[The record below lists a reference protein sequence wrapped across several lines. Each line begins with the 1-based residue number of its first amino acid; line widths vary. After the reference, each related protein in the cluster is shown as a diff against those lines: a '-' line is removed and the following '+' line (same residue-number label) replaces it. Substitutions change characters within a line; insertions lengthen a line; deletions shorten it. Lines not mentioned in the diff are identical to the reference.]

1 MGSDRSENQ
10 HYSVRETPQGVARL
24 TRAGTRKISRDF
36 DFSIVGDNIA
46 TENVLRFTPR
56 VIWRKG
62 RGSPT

>member
-10 HYSVRETPQGVARL
+10 DYSVRETPQGVARL
-24 TRAGTRKISRDF
+24 TRKISRDF

-62 RGSPT
+62 RDSPR